1 MFLSPATSYE
11 VESYISQMDNKKSI
25 DPYSISEH
33 LLKIRKAHIAPVLSC
48 LVNESLLC
56 GIFPKKLK
64 FVKLI
69 SVSKKGSTQDK
80 DSYRPISVLPSSAKY
95 LPFLSVRTF
104 STNFSLF
111 LERNTQLIMH
121 FQGNWL
127 FC

>member
-1 MFLSPATSYE
+1 
-11 VESYISQMDNKKSI
+11 MDNKKSI
-25 DPYSISEH
+25 GPYSISEH
-33 LLKIRKAHIAPVLSC
+33 LLKTLKAHIAPVLSC

-56 GIFPKKLK
+56 GIFPEKLK

-80 DSYRPISVLPSSAKY
+80 DSYRPISVLPSSEKY

-104 STNFSLF
+104 STNLSLF

-127 FC
+127 FCWQYGVSIWSLY